1 MYRCIAAGVFCV
13 FAMPDFHSVREGH
26 HLAENSPMV
35 RVLDKKTLD
44 FASQCCCNPG
54 SVQEVVKKELVG

>member
-13 FAMPDFHSVREGH
+13 FAMPDFHSAREGH

-35 RVLDKKTLD
+35 RALDKKLLILRHNVVVILD
-44 FASQCCCNPG
+44 LF
-54 SVQEVVKKELVG
+54 KKL

>member
-13 FAMPDFHSVREGH
+13 FAMPDFHSAREGH

-35 RVLDKKTLD
+35 RVLDKKLLILRHNVVVILD
-44 FASQCCCNPG
+44 LF
-54 SVQEVVKKELVG
+54 KKL

>member
-13 FAMPDFHSVREGH
+13 FAMPDFHSAREGH

-35 RVLDKKTLD
+35 RVPDKKLLILRHNVVVILD
-44 FASQCCCNPG
+44 LF
-54 SVQEVVKKELVG
+54 KKLWRN